1 MHLDDFRFE
10 NFRNIAWIAAGV
22 VILWGLYSLSAVL
35 TPFFLAAILAYIL
48 QPIVAWLHR
57 RRVPLAL
64 SVAGVLVLEALVLVL
79 LMLTVLPLFI
89 KEASQLARELPAF
102 LNRLNETVAPWIRA
116 KTGISVMLDSNS
128 VMDWVIATVQGTDG
142 IGMRVIDS
150 LRSGGLGLMGLFAT
164 VVLVPVVQF
173 YLMRDWK
180 LFHSRFDALIPRG
193 WHDPVRDFFAEADHA
208 LGQYLHGQVLVI
220 LVMTVFYTLGLYITG
235 LEFFLPIGIITGV
248 LVFVPYVGAAT
259 GFLLAT
265 LAAVM
270 QFPSWGGLLWVWLVF
285 AIGQG
290 IEGNFITPK
299 LVGSRIG
306 LHPVAV
312 IFALLAFGQVFGFPG
327 LLLALPAS
335 AVLLVG
341 LRKLRELYLA
351 SSFYNSGR

>member
-1 MHLDDFRFE
+1 
-10 NFRNIAWIAAGV
+10 
-22 VILWGLYSLSAVL
+22 
-35 TPFFLAAILAYIL
+35 
-48 QPIVAWLHR
+48 
-57 RRVPLAL
+57 
-64 SVAGVLVLEALVLVL
+64 
-79 LMLTVLPLFI
+79 
-89 KEASQLARELPAF
+89 
-102 LNRLNETVAPWIRA
+102 
-116 KTGISVMLDSNS
+116 
-128 VMDWVIATVQGTDG
+128 
-142 IGMRVIDS
+142 
-150 LRSGGLGLMGLFAT
+150 
-164 VVLVPVVQF
+164 
-173 YLMRDWK
+173 
-180 LFHSRFDALIPRG
+180 
-193 WHDPVRDFFAEADHA
+193 
-208 LGQYLHGQVLVI
+208 
-220 LVMTVFYTLGLYITG
+220 MTLFYTLGLYFTG

-285 AIGQG
+285 VIGQG
-290 IEGNFITPK
+290 IEGNFVTPK

-341 LRKLRELYLA
+341 LRKLRQIYLA